1 MVRSTSFTPV
11 PKPTFPECGGVIGES
26 NRYFAIGKL
35 GSGTFCSISKCVDL
49 GYHHHRHDTTNESQ
63 SIESN
68 QSIERNHKN
77 DRIVACKFELAN
89 FANSGVLEGEATVLR
104 HLAKHMPSF
113 MIPKYFGMLN
123 NADSDKTTKGLSCIV
138 MEYLAGE
145 DMDRLRYRHAQLVT
159 KLKEPGIMSGNYSTV
174 QKYRRLNVNDA
185 VYLCK
190 DVFLPLLQNMHDV
203 GVIHRDVKPSNC
215 VRVGTGANDK
225 SFKLVDFGLSKSFV
239 VPEDSS
245 YANLDKI
252 WNGPWDIPLE
262 YISAGKLIGG
272 CIRKERDDAEFRG
285 TSMYASLRVHQ
296 KKDYCR
302 RDDIWGLIYVFCDLV
317 SGGLPWMNYAAN
329 RNRQMCQIIK
339 EYVHG
344 ERENMDENA
353 PGGSE
358 STDRFEELLKGAE
371 YHLSKFKCDMV
382 IKEMKDA
389 NVDYDEAK
397 LPKIAE
403 PLAMASDSVKVNALR
418 DIFNHLTSLEFA
430 DRPDYDLISD
440 CLGRFVDNNAT
451 VDSDVPFINWE
462 QPSPEEVG
470 YAEWKKIGSK
480 RPKKMK
486 KGIRPSLV
494 FEDDGDVDPLHDS
507 TLEQADDLKEIEVA
521 QQAEKV
527 EGGFR
532 GNNINYGSG
541 TALST
546 LNVTSS
552 NESELSR
559 LPLQLQFRLAQVEYN
574 AMNPDTIPI
583 HLAFRD
589 WMELSTS
596 LVYDTWDSEK
606 YEKGNHRTNDD
617 GYRREL
623 FLRVVHQT
631 LEAAKPF
638 DNFIS
643 SDCFYFENKDGNDE
657 DIRYRKK
664 RKITIASKDTIDGDA
679 TSRST
684 LLAFS
689 KVSCALRALMEI
701 EKERLFAP
709 PPALSFSTGF

>member
-1 MVRSTSFTPV
+1 MVRQSSFTPI
-11 PKPTFPECGGVIGES
+11 PKPTFPECGGIIGES
-26 NRYFAIGKL
+26 YFAIGKI
-35 GSGTFCSISKCVDL
+35 GSGTFCSISKCIDL
-49 GYHHHRHDTTNESQ
+49 GYHHEQQPHTNESNT
-63 SIESN
+63 STAN
-68 QSIERNHKN
+68 NDPK

-89 FANSGVLEGEATVLR
+89 FANSGVLEGEANVLR
-104 HLAKHMPSF
+104 HLSKHMPSS

-123 NADSDKTTKGLSCIV
+123 DNDSEDKRLSCIV

-159 KLKEPGIMSGNYSTV
+159 KQKEPGMSGNYSTV

-185 VYLCK
+185 VYLCR
-190 DVFLPLLQNMHDV
+190 DVFLPLLQNMHNV

-215 VRVGTGANDK
+215 VRVGTGASEK
-225 SFKLVDFGLSKSFV
+225 TFKLVDFGLSKSFV

-245 YANLDKI
+245 YANPDKV
-252 WNGPWDIPLE
+252 WNGPWDVPLD
-262 YISAGKLIGG
+262 YVSSGKSISGR
-272 CIRKERDDAEFRG
+272 IRKERDDAEFRG

-302 RDDIWGLIYVFCDLV
+302 RDDMWGLMYVFCDLV

-344 ERENMDENA
+344 ERENMDENT
-353 PGGSE
+353 PGDSSGQ
-358 STDRFEELLKGAE
+358 TDRFEELLKGAE
-371 YHLSKFKCDMV
+371 YHLSKFKYNLVVKDM
-382 IKEMKDA
+382 KEHNID
-389 NVDYDEAK
+389 DYDVAK

-403 PLAMASDSVKVNALR
+403 PLAIASDSVKVNALR
-418 DIFNHLTSLEFA
+418 DIFKHLASLEFS
-430 DRPDYDLISD
+430 DPPDYDLISN
-440 CLGRFVDNNAT
+440 CLGKFLEQSDAI
-451 VDSDVPFINWE
+451 DSDVPLINWE

-470 YAEWKKIGSK
+470 HAEWKKIGSK

-486 KGIRPSLV
+486 KGIRQSLV

-507 TLEQADDLKEIEVA
+507 TLEQADDLKEIGVA
-521 QQAEKV
+521 QQADKV

-532 GNNINYGSG
+532 GSSMNYGSG

-546 LNVTSS
+546 LNATSA

-574 AMNPDTIPI
+574 ATNPDTIPL

-589 WMELSTS
+589 WMELATS

-623 FLRVVHQT
+623 FLRLVHQT

-643 SDCFYFENKDGNDE
+643 SDCFYFEDKDGRD
-657 DIRYRKK
+657 DVRYRKK

-679 TSRST
+679 TSRSPF
-684 LLAFS
+684 LAFS
-689 KVSCALRALMEI
+689 KVSCALRALFEI